1 VFPVHDV
8 VRSHYEEYPYP
19 QYPLLATVQAA
30 DTYALSLPA
39 LWAYFNGTL
48 PPPEA
53 RKILIAGCGTFAPY
67 PFALANRDTDIVALD
82 LSAKSIR
89 RARLHCR
96 LHGCGKVRFVVGDL
110 TDPAVAGG
118 EFGLIDAYGV
128 LHHLDDP
135 AAGLK
140 ALARRLVPGGIM
152 RIMLYSRYAR
162 SAEESIRRSLRL
174 LKIHDLAKVRQLLRR
189 APAGSRMRQFVRT
202 SPEARFDAGV
212 ADALL
217 HPCVHT
223 YRIDELL
230 ALIDSSGLVPLRFA
244 GIGALADLSSEL
256 ARLRSME
263 SERRSPG
270 NFVLYLGRNGVAA
283 PPACEGSVVQLNP
296 CLQQC
301 CSLLRWRN
309 LQIAPRFGGESCQ
322 LGWDQRRFLRQ
333 FRKPVELT
341 SLPEDVRQNV
351 EVYRQAL
358 FLLQYVRR

>member
-1 VFPVHDV
+1 MHDI

-19 QYPLLATVQAA
+19 RYPLLATVQQA
-30 DTYALSLPA
+30 DTYALSLTA
-39 LWAYFNGTL
+39 LWAFFNGRL

-53 RKILIAGCGTFAPY
+53 RKILVAGCGTFAPY
-67 PFALANRDTDIVALD
+67 PFARANRDADIVALD
-82 LSAKSIR
+82 LSEKSIR
-89 RARLHCR
+89 RARLHCL
-96 LHGCGKVRFVVGDL
+96 LHGCGKVRFVAGNL
-110 TDPAVAGG
+110 IDPAVAGG

-135 AAGLK
+135 AAGLM
-140 ALARRLVPGGIM
+140 ALARRLAPGGIM

-189 APAGSRMRQFVRT
+189 APAGSRMRQFART

-217 HPCVHT
+217 HPRVHT

-230 ALIDSSGLVPLRFA
+230 ALIENSGLVPLRFA
-244 GIGALADLSSEL
+244 GVGALTDVSAEI

-263 SERRSPG
+263 AVRRSSG
-270 NFVLYLGRNGVAA
+270 NFVLYLARAA
-283 PPACEGSVVQLNP
+283 ATVPPVCEGSVVQLNP

-301 CSLLRWRN
+301 CSLLRWGKVD
-309 LQIAPRFGGESCQ
+309 IAPRFGGENQS
-322 LGWDQRRFLRQ
+322 LGRDERRFLRQ
-333 FRKPVELT
+333 FRKPVELN
-341 SLPEDVRQNV
+341 SLPEDVLIKV

-358 FLLQYVRR
+358 FLLQYLS